1 MPIYK
6 TVPTE
11 KGNARYKIM
20 IKGPMGRGLGVDP
33 YKPGH
38 HVLIAGGTGVLP
50 FLDFFYFVLKKVMRE
65 VV

>member
-1 MPIYK
+1 
-6 TVPTE
+6 
-11 KGNARYKIM
+11 M